1 MRVVS
6 VLPSAT
12 EIVYAL
18 GHGPELVGRS
28 AECDHPHEVTRLP
41 VVMRARTLDSD
52 RPSAEIDARVR
63 TARAR
68 NESLY
73 ELDIEGLRALRP
85 ELLLTQDLCGVCSVT
100 PAQVV
105 EACARAGVAPRVVSL
120 TPRTLEEVW
129 ATIPIVAEALGDP
142 ESGHRLL
149 STIRKG
155 LPPLLSV
162 ARRPRV
168 ALIEWVDPPILAGLW
183 ASEIVTKSGGEFIG
197 PAPGTPGERTSW
209 EEIRARRPE
218 LVIISP
224 CSFAVPRTLAELA
237 RPSPREGLS
246 TLSPELGTFVAD
258 EAYFSRPG
266 PRLADG
272 VRLVYSLLHGGP
284 SRFPMAVER
293 WSPDSSPGAFA

>member
-18 GHGPELVGRS
+18 GHGHELVGRS
-28 AECDHPHEVTRLP
+28 AECDYPSEMTGLP
-41 VVMRARTLDSD
+41 VVMKPRTLDSD
-52 RPSAEIDARVR
+52 RPSDEIDARVR
-63 TARAR
+63 AARAR

-73 ELDIEGLRALRP
+73 ELDIEGLKALRP
-85 ELLLTQDLCGVCSVT
+85 DLLLTQDLCGVCSVT
-100 PAQVV
+100 PAEVV

-129 ATIPIVAEALGDP
+129 ESIPTVAEGLGDP
-142 ESGHRLL
+142 ESGRRLV
-149 STIRKG
+149 STIRKS

-168 ALIEWVDPPILAGLW
+168 ALLEWVDPPILAGLW
-183 ASEIVTKSGGEFIG
+183 ASDIVTKAGGESVG
-197 PAPGTPGERTSW
+197 PGPGVPGERTSW
-209 EEIRARRPE
+209 KEIRARRPE
-218 LVIISP
+218 LVILSP
-224 CSFAVPRTLAELA
+224 CSFGVPRTLAELA
-237 RPSPREGLS
+237 RPSPREGLA

-284 SRFPMAVER
+284 TKFPMAVER
-293 WSPDSSPGAFA
+293 WSTTSSPGTFA